1 MDGGRGTVLA
11 VTSGHD
17 HGESWCARATASS
30 GIPICFNGHSGYG
43 GYATEHSMVRNARV
57 FALNL
62 GDLAREVPVV
72 RTWDSCTSSSP
83 LFVEQILI
91 ERVIRRK

>member
-1 MDGGRGTVLA
+1 MDGGHGTVLA

-43 GYATEHSMVRNARV
+43 GYVTEHSQVRNARV
-57 FALNL
+57 FGLNL
-62 GDLAREVPVV
+62 KDLAQKVPVV
-72 RTWDSCTSSSP
+72 QTWNSCMSISLQLNP
-83 LFVEQILI
+83 RGGF
-91 ERVIRRK
+91 